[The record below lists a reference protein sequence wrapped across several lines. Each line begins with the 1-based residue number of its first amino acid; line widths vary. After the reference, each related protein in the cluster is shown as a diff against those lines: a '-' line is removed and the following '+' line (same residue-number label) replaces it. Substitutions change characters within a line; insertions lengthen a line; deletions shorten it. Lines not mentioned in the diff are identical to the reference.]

1 MLYGIENKTNS
12 YSNEIYLFVISPIID
27 IQTSPN
33 TTLPLNFSS
42 VGVYLEPYF
51 NSSSAG
57 KIFVE
62 EVNITIPTSLA
73 KLKSIRVELEENL
86 RNILGW
92 SILRLYYNPNVV
104 SSQHINENSLA
115 IYYYNEN
122 VGAWEKI
129 SSSINKMDHYV
140 EANVTHFS
148 TYGLLGEI
156 SPYCGDGVCNNG
168 ETYSSCPQDC
178 PAPAPSVGG
187 TPAGGAPLVSA
198 VCEEN
203 WTCSSWSEC
212 YPNGTQYRACRDLN
226 NCNTTKNKPAEEQ
239 ACTYTPA
246 TTSTTTT
253 TVPTTTTTLPPST
266 GITGFFAFITSPITI
281 VGIVIII
288 VGIVGIFLLKR
299 VGWLKPKL

>member
-1 MLYGIENKTNS
+1 MTVSIKQSKYRTIVFTILIS
-12 YSNEIYLFVISPIID
+12 ILLF
-27 IQTSPN
+27 PN
-33 TTLPLNFSS
+33 IVLSFTAKLPEQCWTE
-42 VGVYLEPYF
+42 GE
-51 NSSSAG
+51 G
-57 KIFVE
+57 KILVE

-122 VGAWEKI
+122 VGAWEKV
-129 SSSINKMDHYV
+129 SSSINKMNHYV
-140 EANVTHFS
+140 DANVTHFS

-178 PAPAPSVGG
+178 PAPAPSGGGAVGG
-187 TPAGGAPLVSA
+187 TPAGGAPSVSA
-198 VCEEN
+198 VCDEN
-203 WTCSSWSEC
+203 WTCSSWFEC
-212 YPNGTQYRACRDLN
+212 YPNGTQYRVCRDLN
-226 NCNTTKNKPAEEQ
+226 NCNTTKYKPAEEQ
-239 ACTYTPA
+239 ACTYAPA

-253 TVPTTTTTLPPST
+253 TTTTTIPTTTTILPTAGP
-266 GITGFFAFITSPITI
+266 TGFFAFITSPVAI
-281 VGIVIII
+281 VAIVIII
-288 VGIVGIFLLKR
+288 VGVVGVFLLKR